1 MAPAL
6 DHVHLIVRD
15 VDRAIAW
22 FTEHLGATVDRRAD
36 VQGAPQA
43 YLRLGSDRLLVR
55 GQRPSDGTVADK
67 AGREFG
73 TDHFGI
79 RVDDLDTT
87 VARMKA
93 VGVPVPVEPR
103 MVDATTKIAFVNGP
117 DGVLIEL
124 LQRS

>member
-1 MAPAL
+1 MALAL

-15 VDRAIAW
+15 VDAAVAW
-22 FTEHLGATVDRRAD
+22 FREHIGATLDQKAD

-43 YLRLGSDRLLVR
+43 YMRVGGGRVLLRARRSTDGEVR
-55 GQRPSDGTVADK
+55 DKVGQQY
-67 AGREFG
+67 G

-79 RVDDLDTT
+79 QVDDLDGMI
-87 VARMKA
+87 ARMKGRG
-93 VGVPVPVEPR
+93 VGVPVEPR
-103 MVDATTKIAFVNGP
+103 MVDAKTKIAFVSGP

>member
-1 MAPAL
+1 MPVTL

-15 VDRAIAW
+15 VDAAVAW
-22 FTEHLGATVDRRAD
+22 FKEHIGATLD
-36 VQGAPQA
+36 VQAEMYGAPQA
-43 YLRLGSDRLLVR
+43 YMRLGQGQLLLR
-55 GQRPSDGTVADK
+55 SKRPTDSEIRDK
-67 AGREFG
+67 TGLEYG

-79 RVDDLDTT
+79 QVDDLDGT

-93 VGVPVPVEPR
+93 KGVTVTVEPR
-103 MVDATTKIAFVNGP
+103 VIDAHLTIAFVKGP